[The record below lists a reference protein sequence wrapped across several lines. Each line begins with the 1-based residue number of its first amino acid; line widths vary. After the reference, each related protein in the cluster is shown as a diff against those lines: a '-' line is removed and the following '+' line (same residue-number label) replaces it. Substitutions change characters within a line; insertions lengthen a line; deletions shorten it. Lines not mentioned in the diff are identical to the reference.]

1 VVKISMTTATD
12 EGELLLCPICKGKT
26 RTKALK
32 ETTMTHYPLFCPKCK
47 NETLVSVE
55 NLIATVINK
64 PKIQNII

>member
-1 VVKISMTTATD
+1 MTTTTD

-47 NETLVSVE
+47 NETLVDVE
-55 NLIATVINK
+55 NLNVTEVSAESLNC
-64 PKIQNII
+64 

>member
-1 VVKISMTTATD
+1 MTTATD

-26 RTKALK
+26 RTKVLK

-55 NLIATVINK
+55 NLVATVISKSIVQDIKVANL
-64 PKIQNII
+64 